1 MSAQETGNAN
11 QFCHRI
17 QVIPFAAGLALALIL
32 GYVLCVAAALA
43 LPDLALAHGWI
54 VLFSLE
60 PIGSS
65 QNWIQGIVG
74 SLWFGLLFGV
84 VTAVTYN
91 LLARRR

>member
-1 MSAQETGNAN
+1 MSTETMSAGHT
-11 QFCHRI
+11 CRHI
-17 QVIPFAAGLALALIL
+17 QVMPFAAALALALIL
-32 GYVLCVAAALA
+32 GYVLCVAAALV

-54 VLFSLE
+54 ALFSLE

-91 LLARRR
+91 MLARR